1 MWVGRIANSTSK
13 HHFEMLANQ
22 SFIDDGGY
30 TRFVD
35 GPNVPACQH
44 RQERGNEMA
53 LAVRPRVNGMPQ
65 KVRPLRT
72 RERERKAN

>member
-22 SFIDDGGY
+22 SFIDAGGY

-35 GPNVPACQH
+35 GPNLPACQH

-53 LAVRPRVNGMPQ
+53 FAVR
-65 KVRPLRT
+65 RT
-72 RERERKAN
+72 AALPDSITKHPNFLC

>member
-1 MWVGRIANSTSK
+1 MLVGRIANSTSK

-22 SFIDDGGY
+22 SFIDAGGY

-35 GPNVPACQH
+35 GPNLPACQH

-53 LAVRPRVNGMPQ
+53 FAVR
-65 KVRPLRT
+65 RT
-72 RERERKAN
+72 AALPDSITKYPNFL